1 MNLLCTQQGGPMSEG
16 SFDPDETPEERER
29 REKDRRAANNA
40 RER

>member
-1 MNLLCTQQGGPMSEG
+1 MNLSCMHGGSASEG
-16 SFDPDETPEERER
+16 SIDLDETPEERER